1 MEEDLPEPSLL
12 PTVVPDEVPTEQQS
26 FGPWMLV
33 ERKRNRKKHGNKA
46 NSNLG
51 IQEKQSKVQGD
62 NSVSQLTKAKNGSKP
77 TSSKSNDMVDKAF
90 NDIAVTHNGSL
101 TNVGPNIQQ
110 EHIGPQQK
118 DNQVSSNIFKQS
130 QIDLNHV
137 LVQENPKSTVTDKI
151 SLNSKSTRSKMG
163 NKNMVEPIRSV
174 NHGKSV
180 QSKSSASYRNVGN
193 GSNLT
198 HEAESDLGHLSCQRR
213 QPNSSY
219 GGSLGDSTG
228 KEPSLSGRM
237 GPRHNSKKMGESNC
251 GDQRDRSSS
260 PPTSTNR
267 VDSFP
272 TIDPSPGHVF
282 HHSSAMKL
290 DGRNCRIGLLGGTN
304 LSTDHTGSNELSF
317 SQQSVD
323 DGKHED
329 GSRDHHEGIGPML
342 NGSALQSDPSSVL
355 LPRSQYD
362 GQEANRGLSLVDAR
376 TGQMGHELFQ

>member
-1 MEEDLPEPSLL
+1 M
-12 PTVVPDEVPTEQQS
+12 PTVVADEVLTEQQS

-51 IQEKQSKVQGD
+51 VQEKQSKVQGD

-77 TSSKSNDMVDKAF
+77 IGSKSNSMVDRAF
-90 NDIAVTHNGSL
+90 NAVAVTQNGSL
-101 TNVGPNIQQ
+101 TNVGSNIQL

-118 DNQVSSNIFKQS
+118 DNQVSSNIIKQS
-130 QIDLNHV
+130 QTDLNHV
-137 LVQENPKSTVTDKI
+137 LVQENPKSTVTNKI
-151 SLNSKSTRSKMG
+151 SLNPKSTRSKMG
-163 NKNMVEPIRSV
+163 NKNMVEPIRSI

-180 QSKSSASYRNVGN
+180 QSKSSASYRTLGN
-193 GSNLT
+193 GSSLT
-198 HEAESDLGHLSCQRR
+198 CEVESGLGHLSYQRR
-213 QPNSSY
+213 QPDSSY

-237 GPRHNSKKMGESNC
+237 GPRHNSKEMGKSNC

-267 VDSFP
+267 VDSSP
-272 TIDPSPGHVF
+272 TIDPSLGHVSR
-282 HHSSAMKL
+282 HSSTMEL
-290 DGRNCRIGLLGGTN
+290 DGRNCRMGILGVKN
-304 LSTDHTGSNELSF
+304 LSNDHTSSNEQSF

-329 GSRDHHEGIGPML
+329 GSLDHHEGRGSML
-342 NGSALQSDPSSVL
+342 NEGALQTDPSSVL

-376 TGQMGHELFQ
+376 TRQMGHELFQ